1 MQYISEITE
10 SLGTKSFCYET
21 PLWMLDPRGKKGF
34 SSGREDV
41 AAVLPE
47 ALSNPELGEPNENR
61 NQVDGGPQS
70 ANYQLTIQ

>member
-1 MQYISEITE
+1 
-10 SLGTKSFCYET
+10 
-21 PLWMLDPRGKKGF
+21 MLDPRGKKGF